1 MEHKNLQEPEKSIFR
16 KALILDSEK
25 GFDEE
30 FNRTTNLEKR
40 LIDEF
45 GFAGIQLIFENKN
58 SANYFALG
66 DFPSTCPWAKLNDQ
80 PIEKLIESNFLPV
93 QQKLPML
100 IAAMQERCK
109 FIFAEQKTS
118 ATWQLHYLMEGKLYD
133 QRDYYRIYTGG
144 MPSPEAKENA
154 SLVKFGWTLP
164 ADLKAFYAIHDGFGE
179 INDAGGV
186 LSQDQLVVKGEMM
199 NPICKNLNTQPDDYR
214 YDDLLEFFP
223 DGAGN
228 AQCFLRTASGNNT
241 TVDWDHETWEISGEE
256 SFYSF
261 VDERLAQMDE
271 E

>member
-1 MEHKNLQEPEKSIFR
+1 MKYKTLQEPEKSIFR
-16 KALILDSEK
+16 KALVLDSEK

-45 GFAGIQLIFENKN
+45 GFAGIQLIFENRN

-66 DFPSTCPWAKLNDQ
+66 DFPITCPWAKFNDQ
-80 PIEKLIESNFLPV
+80 PIQAFLESNFSLV
-93 QQKLPML
+93 QQRLPML
-100 IAAMQERCK
+100 LAAMQERCK
-109 FIFAEQKTS
+109 FIFAEQKNS
-118 ATWQLHYLMEGKLYD
+118 EVWQLHYLMEGKLYD

-144 MPSPEAKENA
+144 MPIAEAKANA
-154 SLVKFGWTLP
+154 SLLKFGWTLP
-164 ADLKAFYAIHDGFGE
+164 ADLKEFYMIHNGFGE
-179 INDAGGV
+179 INDAGCI
-186 LSQDQLVVKGEMM
+186 LNQEQLVIKGEMM
-199 NPICKNLNTQPDDYR
+199 NPICRELNTRPEDYR
-214 YDDLLEFFP
+214 YDNLLEFFP

-228 AQCFLRTASGNNT
+228 AQCFLRKETGNTT